1 MRRIAVVPVLLVLLA
16 GCTSQGLTV
25 ADVWGRPPPSAA
37 TNAAFYL
44 TINNGGEADQLVSAD
59 SSACGT
65 AELHEMYDKGD
76 GVMGMR
82 PVEGI
87 EIPAGGSVTLE
98 PGGLHVMCIGRLA
111 DFTPGDHVPLTLE
124 FQNAGTIEV
133 NATIRE
139 S

>member
-1 MRRIAVVPVLLVLLA
+1 MRKTAVVPILLLLA
-16 GCTSQGLTV
+16 GCSSRGLTV
-25 ADVWGRPPPSAA
+25 TDVWGRPSPSAA
-37 TNAAFYL
+37 PNAAFYL
-44 TINNGGEADQLVSAD
+44 IIENNGGEDRLVSAD
-59 SSACGT
+59 SPACGT

-82 PVEGI
+82 PLQGI
-87 EIPAGGSVTLE
+87 EIPAGGSVTLG

-124 FQNAGTIEV
+124 FQNAGTIKV